1 MKFTSTQENL
11 ARGLAIVSRVANRNV
26 TLPILSNVLI
36 KTEKGSVV
44 LSATNLEL
52 AVSVRVRGKITTEG
66 AATAQAKLLTDY
78 VALQEADHI
87 DVEQD
92 GTTLLVS
99 TPHAK
104 SKILGAP
111 ASDFPVIPA
120 VEHKNAVTLGAA
132 ALRSALSQTAFAAAQ
147 DETRPE
153 ISGLY
158 LAFGE
163 KALTLAATD
172 SYRLA
177 ECTVPISSGSSQV
190 AKAIVPTRTAQEVL
204 RLLPDEGD
212 VTLYVTEN
220 QIVFSMGD
228 TELTSRLIDGQYP
241 DYQPIIPKTHETLVT
256 VAVADLVQHVKA
268 ASLFCSPG
276 MSDLTVSIDPA
287 AKNLTIKAAS
297 SQLGEQE
304 SELPATI
311 EGQANTIV
319 LNYRYLLDGLTA
331 LGSARVRLGVT
342 APTSPALLQPE
353 GSEDYRYL
361 IMPIRQ

>member
-36 KTEKGSVV
+36 KTEKGSVI

-52 AVSVRVRGKITTEG
+52 AISVRVRGKIHTEG
-66 AATAQAKLLTDY
+66 SATAQAKLLTDY
-78 VALQEADHI
+78 VALQESDHI

-92 GTTLLVS
+92 GTTLFIS

-104 SKILGAP
+104 SKILGSP
-111 ASDFPVIPA
+111 ASDFPVIPG
-120 VEHKNAVTLGAA
+120 VEHKNAVTMESTT
-132 ALRSALSQTAFAAAQ
+132 LRNALSQTVFAAAQ

-153 ISGLY
+153 ISGLCFS
-158 LAFGE
+158 FGE

-177 ECTVPISSGSSQV
+177 ERTVAMSSGSSQI

-204 RLLPDEGD
+204 RLLPDGGD

-241 DYQPIIPKTHETLVT
+241 DYQPIIPKSHETTVT

-276 MSDLTVSIDPA
+276 MSDLSVAIDPA

-311 EGQANTIV
+311 DGQANTIV